1 MLMLKLIGLTLILVA
16 NNQLGNN
23 VTPAQAFHQ
32 SNNKIPIDTLASDKP
47 IKKSIALKK
56 TVSCDKHNVCK
67 TTYSDH

>member
-1 MLMLKLIGLTLILVA
+1 MTQSGDTLTLIA

-23 VTPAQAFHQ
+23 VAPAQAFHQ
-32 SNNKIPIDTLASDKP
+32 SNNRVPIDTLASDKP

-56 TVSCDKHNVCK
+56 TVTCDERKVCK